1 MDENKKIHNAVD
13 NFKSMSDSDVKQL
26 QNINARIQS
35 HNGDWGIRHDDEHT
49 ESGALIFP
57 WIEQSLLIQ
66 EFVQFMYDKKL
77 VVVFAWTEWQEGRD
91 WYALNDESKYNELD
105 IETALKLLTAVIR
118 NDRFN
123 DGALVR
129 AFESGIF
136 PRILQ
141 KLITI

>member
-1 MDENKKIHNAVD
+1 
-13 NFKSMSDSDVKQL
+13 MSDNDTKQI
-26 QNINARIQS
+26 QSINARIQS
-35 HNGDWGIRHDDEHT
+35 HDGEWGIRHDDKHT

-57 WIEQSLLIQ
+57 WIEQSSLIQ

-91 WYALNDESKYNELD
+91 WYALQDDSKYDKLD
-105 IETALKLLTAVIR
+105 VETILKLLTAVIR

-123 DGALVR
+123 DGALVG
-129 AFESGIF
+129 AFESGVF
-136 PRILQ
+136 PKIIQ

>member
-1 MDENKKIHNAVD
+1 MDENKKIQNAVD
-13 NFKSMSDSDVKQL
+13 NFKSMSDNDIQQL

-35 HNGDWGIRHDDEHT
+35 HRGEWGIRHDDERT

-66 EFVQFMYDKKL
+66 EFVQFMYDKQL

-91 WYALNDESKYNELD
+91 WYALNDDGKYNKLD
-105 IETALKLLTAVIR
+105 VEIALKLITAVMR

-129 AFESGIF
+129 AFESDVI
-136 PRILQ
+136 PKIIQ